1 MIREN
6 FAELR
11 AVVERSSDLPEATR
25 TKLLQLADELEQEVM
40 NSGAAERAAELEAEA
55 EAAEAEEQS
64 ENTDNTGLVS
74 AIEGFEASH
83 PELSN
88 TVNNVAAM
96 LSKLG
101 F

>member
-1 MIREN
+1 MIRDQ

-11 AVVERSSDLPEATR
+11 AVVERSTDLPEATR
-25 TKLLQLADELEQEVM
+25 DKLLQLADELENEVM
-40 NSGAAERAAELEAEA
+40 SSGAAERAKEMQDDAEMSSD
-55 EAAEAEEQS
+55 EEQS
-64 ENTDNTGLVS
+64 EGGAGTGLVS

>member
-1 MIREN
+1 MIRDH

-11 AVVERSSDLPEATR
+11 AVVEKSTDLPEATR
-25 TKLLQLADELEQEVM
+25 EKLLQLANELETEVM
-40 NSGAAERAAELEAEA
+40 SSGAAERAQELQDDLEVSADED
-55 EAAEAEEQS
+55 QS
-64 ENTDNTGLVS
+64 ESGAGTGLVS

-88 TVNNVAAM
+88 AVNNVAAM